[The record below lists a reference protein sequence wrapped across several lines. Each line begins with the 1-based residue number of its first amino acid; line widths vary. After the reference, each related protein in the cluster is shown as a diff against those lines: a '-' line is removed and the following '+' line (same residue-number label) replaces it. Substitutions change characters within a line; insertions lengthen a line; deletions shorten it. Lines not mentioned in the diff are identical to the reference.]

1 MASEAYRALTRI
13 VSNYAR
19 LFLNVSAGLLL
30 VPLLLGSLGDDVF
43 GLWILLGSTVG
54 FGELFRE
61 VIQRSLNKELGA
73 AYHDPE
79 PSVFR
84 ETFSSAFVVSLLA
97 AVGAAA
103 IFAGLI
109 AIVPLLSIPDD
120 LQSAARWI
128 IIILGASS
136 LISIL
141 LAPAFNTYMATERMV
156 AFNTWKTAIRISL
169 LLSAIFVFW
178 VLRSDETDSFST
190 IELGEQL
197 ILFVVISQA
206 LHLLITFIAV
216 GIIVAIDPR
225 VRFSFSAISRQRI
238 RQIFS
243 ESSWNSLTVIAMN
256 LHIRVDQII
265 MNTAFGLV
273 GNTIFGI
280 GVQISSYIRMLAT
293 GMTDGL
299 ESVTARYSVT
309 KGDAIAALNNHST
322 RLHAWV
328 TLPAAAAVLI
338 TAEPL
343 LDLWV
348 GSRLTDRAEQL
359 PLAAAMTR
367 ILIVG
372 IICRA
377 ISDGWV
383 RILYGAG
390 HVRRY
395 VPIMLIGGVLNP
407 IIAIV
412 LLRTLPEP
420 LRWYAPAIAFSA
432 IMLGVHFFWLPR
444 VASACLGVSYRSVLA
459 PVIRP
464 LVITIAT
471 APALALAYAVPFGN
485 LVSLAIAFS
494 VFSLLYLVATG
505 VFVVTPLE
513 RERIVS
519 AANRRLRGPR

>member
-13 VSNYAR
+13 ASNYAR

-97 AVGAAA
+97 AIGAAT

-109 AIVPLLSIPDD
+109 AIVPLLSIPESLHD
-120 LQSAARWI
+120 AARWVI
-128 IIILGASS
+128 IVLGASS
-136 LISIL
+136 MISIV

-156 AFNTWKTAIRISL
+156 AFNTWKTVIRISL

-178 VLRSDETDSFST
+178 GLRSEETSSYST
-190 IELGEQL
+190 VELGEQL
-197 ILFVVISQA
+197 ILFVVVAQA

-216 GIIVAIDPR
+216 GAIVVIDPR
-225 VRFSFSAISRQRI
+225 VRFSLSAISRRRV
-238 RQIFS
+238 RQVFS

-265 MNTAFGLV
+265 MNAAFGLV
-273 GNTIFGI
+273 GNTVFGI
-280 GVQISSYIRMLAT
+280 GVQLSSYIRMLAT

-309 KGDAIAALNNHST
+309 KGDEIAALNSHST

-348 GSRLTDRAEQL
+348 GSRLTDRDEQL

-377 ISDGWV
+377 ISDGWIRV
-383 RILYGAG
+383 LYGAG
-390 HVRRY
+390 HVKRY

-407 IIAIV
+407 IVAIV

-432 IMLGVHFFWLPR
+432 IMLGAHFLWLPR
-444 VASACLGVSYRSVLA
+444 IVSACLGVSYRSVLA
-459 PVIRP
+459 PVVRP
-464 LVITIAT
+464 MIITLAS
-471 APALALAYAVPFGN
+471 APALALSYIVPMGN
-485 LVSLAIAFS
+485 LAALAIAFT
-494 VFSLLYLVATG
+494 VFSVLYLIATG
-505 VFVVTPLE
+505 LFVVTPLE

-519 AANRRLRGPR
+519 AVRRRSRRPC